1 MAFPDSIQ
9 IGLILLKPLSNALS
23 KPLSKAL
30 VTVVLLATAGLS
42 PSSIAA
48 QQYDATLFVDVNAG
62 VGGSTQADG
71 SAQAP
76 FSSLTTAVQ
85 HAVYVNKRNG
95 LSTEIVVAPGTYRES
110 VNFST
115 YTNHTSNQ
123 PENDQPILI
132 RAQYPETRPVI
143 SGADVFEDWQTS
155 GLLYRT
161 HWTSDWGVTDVQFG
175 GAELSDIV
183 GRREMVFVDGQRL
196 TPVLTRAALVPGSF
210 FADEAADSLFVYPV
224 SAPGFEQAMIEVA
237 VRDRVYQQDF
247 EDNVTIRNLVFE
259 NAADPWIEGV
269 AGVRITSSN
278 NLTVEDCEFRSS
290 NWTGLIVSQAE
301 NVVLRRL
308 KINDNGGRG
317 LAVWR
322 LKHALVED
330 SETSGNNW
338 RGFLD
343 LFTGWTVGN
352 NVDSSHDITFRRH
365 TATDNFAR
373 GLWFDTDIVNGV
385 LEESVLRDNKNDGLF
400 IEATQGPVFVRG
412 NLIENNGR
420 DGIFSGN
427 TENLHILG
435 NVIRDNLRA
444 AVRLSGRNEGR
455 EVEDFETGERYLVEA
470 LNWVMRDNRFSGS
483 GPYLMGTTVD
493 PDTWGD
499 FLATLDSDG
508 NDWCHP
514 AFGAVF
520 QVAGGALITLDQW
533 RALTGQDAA
542 STYCAPSTVGNEG
555 ERNSDLEV
563 SAPYPNPTA
572 DIATFAITGIES
584 SAAYTVSVFDLLGR
598 KVRTAAVVTATTT
611 GSASVSLD
619 VSMLAPGTY
628 VARVSIV
635 GRSSTS
641 AVVTRTLTVTR

>member
-1 MAFPDSIQ
+1 MVFASSGPRARVITH
-9 IGLILLKPLSNALS
+9 LI
-23 KPLSKAL
+23 
-30 VTVVLLATAGLS
+30 TAGS
-42 PSSIAA
+42 FVVAAAVFPSVARA
-48 QQYDATLFVDVNAG
+48 QQFDATLFVDVNAG
-62 VGGSTQADG
+62 VGSSTQADG

-76 FSSLTTAVQ
+76 FTTVTTAVQ

-95 LSTEIVVAPGTYRES
+95 LSTEIVIAPGTYRES

-115 YTNHTSNQ
+115 YTNHASNQ
-123 PENDQPILI
+123 PENDTPILI
-132 RAQYPETRPVI
+132 RALDAEARPVI
-143 SGADVFEDWQTS
+143 TGADVFDDWQTS
-155 GLLYRT
+155 GALFRT
-161 HWTSDWGVTDVQFG
+161 HWTNDWGVTDVQFG
-175 GAELSDIV
+175 GAELSDLV
-183 GRREMVFVDGQRL
+183 GRREMVFVDGERL
-196 TPVLTRAALVPGSF
+196 TPVLARAELAPGF
-210 FADEAADSLFVYPV
+210 FFVDESADSLFVYPV
-224 SAPGFEQAMIEVA
+224 EPQSFAQATVEVS
-237 VRDRVYQQDF
+237 VRDRVFQQDF

-269 AGVRITSSN
+269 AGVRIASSN

-290 NWTGLIVSQAE
+290 NWTGLIVSQADS
-301 NVVLRRL
+301 VVLRRL

-322 LKHALVED
+322 LTNALVED
-330 SETSGNNW
+330 SETSRNNW

-352 NVDSSHDITFRRH
+352 NVDSSHDIVFRRH
-365 TATDNFAR
+365 TSTDNFAR

-400 IEATQGPVFVRG
+400 IEATQGPVFVRN

-427 TENLHILG
+427 TENLHITG

-455 EVEDFETGERYLVEA
+455 EVENFETGERYLVEA

-493 PDTWGD
+493 PDTWGN
-499 FLATLDSDG
+499 FLATLDSDN

-520 QVAGGALITLDQW
+520 QVAGGSLITIDQW
-533 RALTGQDAA
+533 RALTGQDAS
-542 STYCAPSTVGNEG
+542 STYCSPSTVGTE
-555 ERNSDLEV
+555 SQQDQSFEV
-563 SAPYPNPTA
+563 SAPYPNPAADAVTLEISGDGNATA
-572 DIATFAITGIES
+572 YDVAI
-584 SAAYTVSVFDLLGR
+584 YDLLGR
-598 KVRTAAVVTATTT
+598 RVHAQSVRTAASSRDA
-611 GSASVSLD
+611 SAFID
-619 VSMLAPGTY
+619 VSQLAPGLYLARILAKGRSGNSAAVTRVLN
-628 VARVSIV
+628 VAR
-635 GRSSTS
+635 
-641 AVVTRTLTVTR
+641 